1 VKAGWA
7 ADTTINRVTTR
18 GKQYVLPFSFWHTPV
33 ELPYLESLSTSRP
46 LRDSMENIAWG
57 VAIVGEFWGKPLDV
71 FEGSVADMKRGRL
84 ICAPAV
90 PTKTDQTIYIYND
103 YTIP

>member
-1 VKAGWA
+1 MEAGWA
-7 ADTTINRVTTR
+7 ADATINRVTTR

-33 ELPYLESLSTSRP
+33 ELPYLKSLPNSRP

-71 FEGSVADMKRGRL
+71 FEGSVCRYEKRKM
-84 ICAPAV
+84 INCASASV
-90 PTKTDQTIYIYND
+90 PND
-103 YTIP
+103 RPNNLHL

>member
-1 VKAGWA
+1 MEAGWA
-7 ADTTINRVTTR
+7 ADATINRVTTR

-71 FEGSVADMKRGRL
+71 FEGSIADMKRKNLCTSLHPKNRPNNIHL
-84 ICAPAV
+84 
-90 PTKTDQTIYIYND
+90 
-103 YTIP
+103 